1 MLDLLARAFSSC
13 ELTMDLGTACISCGM
28 ARRSSCCSAQE
39 TSGLRMRTSDVHNA
53 WFGNSRSSVV
63 PTRTRK
69 RDRTTRFDAAR
80 YLKTEKEAAAYLKAC
95 MDEADGDAALIAAA
109 LGDIARAYGMSK
121 LAREVGMSRV

>member
-1 MLDLLARAFSSC
+1 
-13 ELTMDLGTACISCGM
+13 
-28 ARRSSCCSAQE
+28 
-39 TSGLRMRTSDVHNA
+39 
-53 WFGNSRSSVV
+53 V

-121 LAREVGMSRV
+121 LAREVGMSRVGLHKALDRRGNPSFDTVLKVTQALGLKLVPVAA